1 MGKQE
6 QDNNIKHKLVF
17 GKKNYLFL
25 AIGFLAVV
33 FGFILMTGSSTTLT
47 EFNPDIFSFR
57 RIRLA
62 PVICLL
68 GFLFMIFAI
77 LYKPKK

>member
-1 MGKQE
+1 MAKQE
-6 QDNNIKHKLVF
+6 QNDNIKHKLVF
-17 GKKNYLFL
+17 SKKNYLFL

-33 FGFILMTGSSTTLT
+33 IGFVLMTGSSTTLT

-62 PVICLL
+62 PVVCLL